1 MKKAL
6 FALIP
11 ALLFASCSFWNEPVE
26 EFFSYWSSEAF
37 ITDSSV
43 KVPNQSDKAGVPSVS
58 SDTDSEIILKMS
70 NPKSFRFIMPSVGNT
85 DMIRFKGL
93 EPQPSAGTDYKLEQL
108 SSDTLKLTYSTQ
120 FLKKHEWGNGDLGA
134 TLTLFA
140 DDGRKFKKPY
150 GFNLKANTP
159 PPTPTAVLAQTAASS
174 FSYVLCFKVP
184 DMGVMVNGERLH
196 KDIAQIE
203 INGTKYPLTVE
214 SSDFRKPD
222 DPHFIL
228 AGGVTQLTE
237 PHSAPVPAG
246 AWVLYYN
253 TGVPLGAGHQ
263 AYTVKLKDDKD
274 LVSKT
279 LETGTTLN
287 EPPAEIVTVTA
298 GEQGTGSGNSD
309 TDPFII
315 KGAAS
320 APESQ
325 IKIENTAAGTTV
337 HCTVTEVGGTAPPAR
352 YDGNPVTVPL
362 GLDSADE
369 KTYKVEYYTD
379 GIGYKSNAVKTKYY
393 KVLKQ
398 HTVTFDANGGTYTG
412 GTTYT
417 ALVAHTMTATAPAA
431 TDNPTRTGYTF
442 GNWYKEAACTTQWNF
457 TSDTVTGDITL
468 YAQWNP
474 ASGTGYKVEHYQ
486 EKTDGVGQYP
496 ASPHETDNLTG
507 TTGANISVTSK
518 TYPGFELDKQE
529 PASPSIAADGSTVVK
544 VYYKRKTVTVTFN
557 LNGGN
562 IGGSM
567 ANVTRTGR
575 FGTALAPPSLVKT
588 GYTFNSWQPVGVAP
602 LLSSTFPASDA
613 AYTAQWIKVY
623 TVKFKVEGGSGG
635 KLKGEYN
642 GESKEASGTT
652 QQEFANI
659 PAGGTITFTATPNEG
674 KGVKSWTG
682 VTATPLDSAT
692 ATLPVT
698 GDAAVS
704 VKFYQSEITG
714 TVGSTRAW
722 RSLLEAIK
730 AAPEGATLKVSGTI
744 QATNNGSGVTEN
756 YGEIVINKNLTI
768 EGKNGAGTDILDANE
783 NVLGAAKAHRI
794 FHVANGK
801 RLTLKNLTLKNGK
814 KAGANGGGI
823 YSEGTLTLENT
834 NIEGSTAANG
844 GAISNRGTLSITG
857 GTFSKNT
864 ATSNGGAIYSNR
876 GTVTLNNATIG
887 GTSAADA
894 NKAQNG
900 GGICLDGASS
910 TGTMN
915 SGTISYNEAK
925 HLTTVSQGGGIYIL
939 NSASFTM
946 NGGTIS
952 NNKSIK
958 NSSAVSY
965 GGGVCIK
972 GNGSSGNHAKFIFKG
987 GSITSNT
994 ANYGGGVQMT
1004 EGGIFEMGG
1013 TSQIPS
1019 ITGNTASPGDGGGVA
1034 VGGAMKMM
1042 GGRIADNTAGSG
1054 GGIFLWS
1061 NIAGQISLD
1070 MSGGLIQGNTATDK
1084 GNGICFF
1091 PLGAGNNKLK
1101 MKMSGTAK
1109 VDSNNDVYLH
1119 SVNTITVDDSSF
1131 TPQDGGKAATI
1142 TPEIYSKATQV
1153 LSGTALGT
1161 EHGKFEVT
1169 TESST
1174 PPKTWAVTEN
1184 GKLARFVDGS
1194 KSLAW
1199 KNLKDVVS
1207 TAQDEDTIIIANTI
1221 KATDE
1226 SGNSNKGEIR
1236 IEKNLT
1242 IQGNTG
1248 KASDILDADGKNR
1261 IFSVANDKTLTL
1273 KNLTLENGSG
1283 DRGGGIRAD
1292 SNCTL
1297 TMTGCILKGNKVDVF
1312 GGGISARNTAITMK
1326 DCTLTG
1332 NVAHESNGTASGGV
1346 IYAYGN
1352 KMLTIENCTFTGN
1365 KGDYGGC
1372 IITDGSITLTIKNCT
1387 FTGNEGRFGGCIY
1400 AANSTVRI
1408 EGGSIGGTETGKA
1421 NNATDSGGS
1430 GGGICID
1437 NNTTLTLK
1445 NCTVTGNTAQAK
1457 GGGVYVKG
1465 YNAKLLMEGS
1475 AIITPAA
1482 DKNDVYLDNNNMITV
1497 DDALTKTTPVARI
1510 TVPDDKYLPSTKVL
1524 DGSKVGTEHSK
1535 FTVTPQSTPPTTW
1548 SVGTDGKLKTP

>member
-6 FALIP
+6 FAVIS

-58 SDTDSEIILKMS
+58 SDTDSEVILKMS
-70 NPKSFRFIMPSVGNT
+70 NPKSFRFIMPSAGNSE
-85 DMIRFKGL
+85 MIRFKGL
-93 EPQPSAGTDYKLEQL
+93 ETQPSAGTDYKLEQL
-108 SSDTLKLTYSTQ
+108 SSETLKLTYKTA
-120 FLKKHEWGNGDLGA
+120 FLQQHEWGNGDLGA

-174 FSYVLCFKVP
+174 YVLCFKVP
-184 DMGVMVNGERLH
+184 DMDVMVNGERLH

-214 SSDFRKPD
+214 SSDFKKPD

-274 LVSKT
+274 LVSNT

-287 EPPAEIVTVTA
+287 EPPAEIITVTA
-298 GEQGTGSGNSD
+298 GEQSTGSGTD
-309 TDPFII
+309 TAPFII

-320 APESQ
+320 APEAQ

-337 HCTVTEVGGTAPPAR
+337 HCTVTEVVGTAAPAR
-352 YDGNPVTVPL
+352 YDGNPVTFPL
-362 GLDSADE
+362 GLDSKNE
-369 KTYKVEYYTD
+369 KTYKVKYYTD
-379 GIGYKSNAVKTKYY
+379 GIGYKSNSVKTKYY

-398 HTVTFDANGGTYTG
+398 HTVTFNANGGAYTG
-412 GTTYT
+412 GATTRT
-417 ALVAHTMTATAPAA
+417 ALVPHTMTATAPAA

-442 GNWYKEAACTTQWNF
+442 GSWYKEAACTTQWNF
-457 TSDTVTGDITL
+457 ISDTVTGDTTIFAKWTP
-468 YAQWNP
+468 NT
-474 ASGTGYKVEHYQ
+474 GTAYKVEHYQ
-486 EKTDGVGQYP
+486 EETSGAGHYP
-496 ASPHETDNLTG
+496 ASPADTENLFG
-507 TTGANISVTSK
+507 TTGAAISVTQK
-518 TYPGFELDKQE
+518 NYGGFEFDRQE
-529 PASPSIAADGSTVVK
+529 PESATIGAEGNTVVK
-544 VYYKRKTVTVTFN
+544 VFYKRKTVTLTFN

-567 ANVTRTGR
+567 TAQTRSGR
-575 FGTALAPPSLVKT
+575 FGTTFTAPTNPVKT
-588 GYTFNSWQPVGVAP
+588 GYTFSSWQPVGAAP
-602 LLSSTFPASDA
+602 ALSSTFPASDTT
-613 AYTAQWIKVY
+613 YTAQWIKVY

-864 ATSNGGAIYSNR
+864 ATSDGGAIYSNS

-887 GTSAADA
+887 GTAADA

-925 HLTTVSQGGGIYIL
+925 HTNDVSNGGGIFIL
-939 NSASFTM
+939 RSASFTM
-946 NGGTIS
+946 NDGTIS

-1019 ITGNTASPGDGGGVA
+1019 ITGNTASPGNGGGVA

-1042 GGRIADNTAGSG
+1042 GGRIADNTAGNG

-1061 NIAGQISLD
+1061 SRAGQISLD
-1070 MSGGLIQGNTATDK
+1070 MSGGLIQGNTAADK
-1084 GNGICFF
+1084 GKGICFF
-1091 PLGAGNNKLK
+1091 LGSGNNKLK

-1109 VDSNNDVYLH
+1109 VESNNDVYLH
-1119 SVNTITVDDSSF
+1119 SVNTITVDESSF
-1131 TPQDGGKAATI
+1131 TPQGGGKAATI
-1142 TPEIYSKATQV
+1142 TPETYNTTTQV
-1153 LSGTALGT
+1153 LSGTAVGT

-1169 TESST
+1169 RASNGDF
-1174 PPKTWAVTEN
+1174 WAVTEDGN
-1184 GKLARFVDGS
+1184 LARFVDGS

-1199 KNLKDVVS
+1199 KNLKDVVN
-1207 TAQDEDTIIIANTI
+1207 AVQEGDTIIIANTI
-1221 KATDE
+1221 KATDD
-1226 SGNSNKGEIR
+1226 SGNKGEIR
-1236 IEKNLT
+1236 IDKNLT

-1248 KASDILDADGKNR
+1248 KTSDILDADGKNR
-1261 IFSVANDKTLTL
+1261 IFSVANGKTLTL

-1283 DRGGGIRAD
+1283 DYGGGIRAD

-1297 TMTGCILKGNKVDVF
+1297 TMTGCILKGNKVNRL
-1312 GGGISARNTAITMK
+1312 GGGIYASNTTITMK

-1332 NVAHESNGTASGGV
+1332 NVAHEPSGTASGGG
-1346 IYAYGN
+1346 IYADNN
-1352 KMLTIENCTFTGN
+1352 KMVTIENCTFTGN

-1372 IITDGSITLTIKNCT
+1372 IRTDSSIITLTIKNCT
-1387 FTGNEGRFGGCIY
+1387 FTGNNGRFGGCIY
-1400 AANSTVRI
+1400 AANSTVTI
-1408 EGGSIGGTETGKA
+1408 EGGSIGGTDAGKA

-1430 GGGICID
+1430 GGGLYIG

-1445 NCTVTGNTAQAK
+1445 NCTVTGNTALEK
-1457 GGGVYVKG
+1457 GGSVYVTG
-1465 YNAKLLMEGS
+1465 YNAKLIMEGS
-1475 AIITPAA
+1475 TTITPAA

-1497 DDALTKTTPVARI
+1497 DNTLSPQGGTAARI
-1510 TVPDDKYLPSTKVL
+1510 TPAAYSTTTKVL
-1524 DGSKVGTEHSK
+1524 DGSKVSTEHGK

>member
-58 SDTDSEIILKMS
+58 SDTDSEVILKMS
-70 NPKSFRFIMPSVGNT
+70 NPKSFRFIMPSAGNT
-85 DMIRFKGL
+85 EMIRFKGL
-93 EPQPSAGTDYKLEQL
+93 ETQPSAGTDYKLEQL
-108 SSDTLKLTYSTQ
+108 SSETLKLTYSTQ

-134 TLTLFA
+134 TITLFA

-159 PPTPTAVLAQTAASS
+159 PPTPTAVLAQTAAS
-174 FSYVLCFKVP
+174 YVLCFTVP
-184 DMGVMVNGERLH
+184 DMGVMVNGKRLH

-214 SSDFRKPD
+214 SSDFKKPD

-228 AGGVTQLTE
+228 AGNVNQLTE

-298 GEQGTGSGNSD
+298 GEQGTGSGTD

-320 APESQ
+320 APEARLE
-325 IKIENTAAGTTV
+325 IKNVAGTTV
-337 HCTVTEVGGTAPPAR
+337 HCTVAEVVGTAASSR
-352 YDGNPVTVPL
+352 YDGNPVTFPL
-362 GLDSADE
+362 GLDSKNE

-379 GIGYKSNAVKTKYY
+379 GIGYKSNSVKTKYY

-398 HTVTFDANGGTYTG
+398 HTVTFNANGGKYADN
-412 GTTYT
+412 TTVNIV
-417 ALVAHTMTATAPAA
+417 LVPHNHTATAPA
-431 TDNPTRTGYTF
+431 TQPTRTGYTF
-442 GNWYKEAACTTQWNF
+442 GAWYTD
-457 TSDTVTGDITL
+457 S
-468 YAQWNP
+468 
-474 ASGTGYKVEHYQ
+474 SGTSVWNSATPITTDTTIFAKWTPNTGTAYKVEHYQ
-486 EKTDGVGQYP
+486 EETSGAGHYP
-496 ASPHETDNLTG
+496 ASPADTENLFG
-507 TTGANISVTSK
+507 TTGAAISVTQK
-518 TYPGFELDKQE
+518 NYGGFEVYRQE
-529 PASPSIAADGSTVVK
+529 PESATIGAEGNTVVK
-544 VYYKRKTVTVTFN
+544 VFYKRKTVTLTFN

-567 ANVTRTGR
+567 TAQTRSGR
-575 FGTALAPPSLVKT
+575 FGTTFTAPTNPVKT
-588 GYTFNSWQPVGVAP
+588 GYTFSSWQPVGAAP
-602 LLSSTFPASDA
+602 ALFSTFPASDTT
-613 AYTAQWIKVY
+613 YTAQWIRVY

-744 QATNNGSGVTEN
+744 RATNDGSGDTAN

-768 EGKNGAGTDILDANE
+768 EGKTSAVLDANASA
-783 NVLGAAKAHRI
+783 LGANAHRI
-794 FHVANGK
+794 FHVESDK
-801 RLTLKNLTLKNGK
+801 TLTLKNLTLKNGK
-814 KAGANGGGI
+814 KAGGNGGGI

-864 ATSNGGAIYSNR
+864 ATSDGGAIYSNS
-876 GTVTLNNATIG
+876 GTVTLNNAVIG

-910 TGTMN
+910 TGTMT
-915 SGTISYNEAK
+915 GGAISYNEAK

-946 NGGTIS
+946 NSGTIS

-972 GNGSSGNHAKFIFKG
+972 GNGSSGNHAKFIFKD

-994 ANYGGGVQMT
+994 ANYGGGVLMT

-1019 ITGNTASPGDGGGVA
+1019 ITGNTASTGNGGGVS
-1034 VGGAMKMM
+1034 VGGAMKMS
-1042 GGRIADNTAGSG
+1042 GGEISGNTAPMGSG

-1070 MSGGLIQGNTATDK
+1070 MSGGLIQGNTAANK

-1091 PLGAGNNKLK
+1091 SLGAGDNRLK

-1109 VDSNNDVYLH
+1109 VDVNNDVYLH

-1131 TPQDGGKAATI
+1131 TPQGGGKAATI
-1142 TPEIYSKATQV
+1142 TPQNYSKNTQV

-1169 TESST
+1169 PDVSGNF
-1174 PPKTWAVTEN
+1174 WAVTED

-1199 KNLKDVVS
+1199 KNLRDVVN
-1207 TAQDEDTIIIANTI
+1207 AVQDGDTIIIANTI
-1221 KATDE
+1221 KSTDE
-1226 SGNSNKGEIR
+1226 SSNSNKGEIS
-1236 IEKNLT
+1236 INKDLT
-1242 IQGNTG
+1242 IQGNIDKT
-1248 KASDILDADGKNR
+1248 SDILDADGKNR
-1261 IFSVANDKTLTL
+1261 IFSVASGKMLTL
-1273 KNLTLENGSG
+1273 KNLTLKNGHS
-1283 DRGGGIRAD
+1283 DTGGGIRAD

-1297 TMTGCILKGNKVDVF
+1297 TITGCILEGNKVDYSYSL
-1312 GGGISARNTAITMK
+1312 GGGIYARDTIITMK
-1326 DCTLTG
+1326 YCTLTG
-1332 NVAHESNGTASGGV
+1332 NVARESNGTGSGGV
-1346 IYAYGN
+1346 IYAADN
-1352 KMLTIENCTFTGN
+1352 KTLTIENCTFTGN

-1372 IITDGSITLTIKNCT
+1372 IRTENNITLTMKNCT
-1387 FTGNEGRFGGCIY
+1387 FTGNEGRFGGCIH

-1408 EGGSIGGTETGKA
+1408 EGGSIGGTEAGEA
-1421 NNATDSGGS
+1421 NNATDSGSSGK
-1430 GGGICID
+1430 GGGLYID

-1465 YNAKLLMEGS
+1465 YNAKLLMEGRTT
-1475 AIITPAA
+1475 ITPAA

-1497 DDALTKTTPVARI
+1497 NNAFSPPSGTAARI
-1510 TVPDDKYLPSTKVL
+1510 TPAAYSTTTKVL
-1524 DGSKVGTEHSK
+1524 DGNAVGSVYNK
-1535 FTVTPQSTPPTTW
+1535 FEVTPEPSTPPKTW
-1548 SVGTDGKLKTP
+1548 SVGSDGKLKTQ